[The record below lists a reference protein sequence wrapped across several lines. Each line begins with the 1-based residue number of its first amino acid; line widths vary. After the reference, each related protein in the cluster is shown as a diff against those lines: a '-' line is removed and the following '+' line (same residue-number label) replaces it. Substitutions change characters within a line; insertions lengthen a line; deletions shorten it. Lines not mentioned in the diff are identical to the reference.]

1 MSAPSSDNFRDFQ
14 DRHTGR
20 RRPAEEPGQG
30 QAANLRSSLDLLE
43 FDKILESLAGQ
54 ARSVMA
60 AEICNSL
67 QPLPAGEEIRA
78 RLAEATTMQA
88 LLDAGENF
96 PLDALPD
103 IRPALKQL
111 AIAGRILEPRQL
123 VDLALMLATTRRVR
137 CFLHSHREKYA
148 LLFDIAANL
157 MIMQD
162 LEQAVEAAISLTDL
176 SIKDSASP
184 ALARVRKEI
193 SRAQTE
199 AHDRLRRILKS
210 LADRDMVQ
218 EQVITRREGRLVLML
233 KDEFRHRVPGLV
245 HDESAS
251 GHTVFIEPM
260 ESVEV
265 NNRIRQLLSAERE
278 EIERILLALSDRFR
292 GRLPQIEQNLNV
304 LVRFDVIQAKA
315 RLARRLNAAAPQIV
329 EPAEGRLSLLAARH
343 PLLLLRGG
351 DPQNIV
357 ALDLDLGGDF
367 FTLILTGPN
376 AGGKTV
382 ALKTVGLLSLM
393 ALSGLPI
400 PAAADS
406 TVPHFRRIFS
416 DIGDRQSIEN
426 DLSTFTSH
434 MARLVEILAS
444 ASSADLVL
452 LDEIGSG
459 TDPDEGAALAVAIL
473 RALTE
478 RRCLTLTTTHHGALK
493 AFAHEQP
500 GVRNGS
506 MAFDSATLQPTYRY
520 HAGIPGSSYAF
531 EIAARLG
538 LDAAVINDARA
549 GVGVEKINVEQLSA
563 DLERRLAEQ
572 RQLMEKLK
580 LEEIRL
586 TGLSKLYEDRAAR
599 LKTNESALRQQAV
612 EESAR
617 ILQRANAAV
626 EEAIRKIRE
635 SEASRESI
643 REAKEK
649 LVEARREM
657 ENEAARLAQPQ
668 ALSVAP
674 LLHEMTVGMP
684 VWWGAK
690 AARAIIAEPPDAQGR
705 VLVEMGNLKARV
717 PLAELQPFSEQ
728 KAAAI
733 HAVDR
738 VAEIKESRDSLLP
751 EIDVRG
757 QRVDEAVAAVDKFID
772 DAIIAGWSELR
783 IIHGKG
789 TGALRQSISDFLAKH
804 PHVAGARQAPL
815 GAGDAGVT
823 LVSLK

>member
-1 MSAPSSDNFRDFQ
+1 
-14 DRHTGR
+14 
-20 RRPAEEPGQG
+20 
-30 QAANLRSSLDLLE
+30 
-43 FDKILESLAGQ
+43 
-54 ARSVMA
+54 
-60 AEICNSL
+60 
-67 QPLPAGEEIRA
+67 
-78 RLAEATTMQA
+78 
-88 LLDAGENF
+88 
-96 PLDALPD
+96 
-103 IRPALKQL
+103 
-111 AIAGRILEPRQL
+111 
-123 VDLALMLATTRRVR
+123 
-137 CFLHSHREKYA
+137 
-148 LLFDIAANL
+148 
-157 MIMQD
+157 
-162 LEQAVEAAISLTDL
+162 
-176 SIKDSASP
+176 
-184 ALARVRKEI
+184 VRKEI

-493 AFAHEQP
+493 AFAHDQP

-520 HAGIPGSSYAF
+520 HAGLPGSSYAF